1 MGPLSFLVGLIV
13 LNNYPTDLFSK
24 SVTINIK
31 VQNKIESYC
40 VPYLNSLNYS
50 IDKMKLTL
58 GL

>member
-1 MGPLSFLVGLIV
+1 MGPLSFLIGLIV

-24 SVTINIK
+24 STTVNTKI
-31 VQNKIESYC
+31 QNKIESYC
-40 VPYLNSLNYS
+40 VPYLNSLNFS